1 MRVETAV
8 EFRMFL
14 QVLSE
19 LEDDEEEIVRRKLDP
34 PGSLVR
40 VSKIQQ
46 NYREVP
52 WFQRVRAKFLMG
64 LGAFLLSVF
73 VAVTHFL
80 LLLLPPWD

>member
-1 MRVETAV
+1 
-8 EFRMFL
+8 MFL

-52 WFQRVRAKFLMG
+52 WFQRVRAKFLM
-64 LGAFLLSVF
+64 A
-73 VAVTHFL
+73 
-80 LLLLPPWD
+80 